1 MTKRPE
7 ECHDKRIRLFLNL
20 NTTQLLAERPKE
32 DTLIDALRG
41 CRTMQ
46 ELKAIEQRLTTTD
59 SIPLFDWICD
69 LLVQRRISRGLAA
82 RLLSQLHNG

>member
-1 MTKRPE
+1 LKTS
-7 ECHDKRIRLFLNL
+7 
-20 NTTQLLAERPKE
+20 QLLAERPKE

-41 CRTMQ
+41 CRTVQ

-59 SIPLFDWICD
+59 AMPLFDWICD